1 MLPAAGDSKNA
12 VPSTTAAAP
21 ATTSSAAEP
30 SPAASV
36 QGEGTTDDGVP
47 LPPPRSPSTAPRHD
61 FDVGMP
67 VKLHSLKSDEY
78 NGCLGEVINAAN
90 EAGRFGVQLD
100 APRGS
105 KLLLKGDNLRALD
118 EAAMVARLETLAA
131 QHKGAASVDPDL
143 LSHISRLHGAG
154 TDANALREQL
164 PPRAVVLELMMHER
178 EPCTLPARTELPIHY
193 FSAPGTT
200 VSELAAQLASDLRM
214 KASSTFLYRLHAA
227 DNRPEPSPEP
237 SFQAASPARAL
248 AGELTLG
255 KLDKELKDMDGFTRL
270 RISTVGP
277 VEPTASATASV
288 EPSGPAAA
296 QPTGTADVTRKQGSE
311 I

>member
-1 MLPAAGDSKNA
+1 MTRLAIAM
-12 VPSTTAAAP
+12 
-21 ATTSSAAEP
+21 
-30 SPAASV
+30 
-36 QGEGTTDDGVP
+36 QGAGTTDDGVP
-47 LPPPRSPSTAPRHD
+47 LPPPRSPPTAPRHD

-67 VKLHSLKSDEY
+67 VELHSLKSDEY

-105 KLLLKGDNLRALD
+105 KLLLKGENLRALD
-118 EAAMVARLETLAA
+118 EAAMVERLETLAA
-131 QHKGAASVDPDL
+131 QHKGGASVDPDL

-164 PPRAVVLELMMHER
+164 PPRAVVLELMMHEL
-178 EPCTLPARTELPIHY
+178 EPSTLPALTELPIHY

-214 KASSTFLYRLHAA
+214 KVSSTFLYRPHAA
-227 DNRPEPSPEP
+227 DKRSEYSPEPLPEPS
-237 SFQAASPARAL
+237 SQAASPMRAL

-255 KLDKELKDMDGFTRL
+255 KLDKELKDVDGFTRL

-277 VEPTASATASV
+277 VEPTALATASV

-296 QPTGTADVTRKQGSE
+296 QPTGTAATPR
-311 I
+311 